1 MSQYHLELRRLGTM
15 LKTFDTTERPV
26 AKAVASGWLE
36 STGDAVILLWIDG
49 KEIPLNKTGV
59 KLGFGNK
66 PFDSVERY
74 SRHPMPYEDQVRH
87 HSHSMGAIY
96 KV

>member
-1 MSQYHLELRRLGTM
+1 MSQYHLELRRLGAA
-15 LKTFDTTERPV
+15 LKTFDTTEQSV
-26 AKAVASGWLE
+26 AKTIAAGWLE
-36 STGDAVILLWIDG
+36 STGDAVVVLWIDG

-74 SRHPMPYEDQVRH
+74 SRHPLPYEAPVRRH
-87 HSHSMGAIY
+87 RYSGGAIY